1 MARWMLTPWE
11 NLYAQ
16 DRKTN
21 NHIYESR
28 IVINYAQLDVNMIWL
43 SVCKLKTAHSK
54 IFVWKKPKQINT
66 QLYEDTQECLNPPL
80 LILNYD

>member
-11 NLYAQ
+11 NLYMQ

-28 IVINYAQLDVNMIWL
+28 IVINYAQIDVNMIWL
-43 SVCKLKTAHSK
+43 SVCKLKNAQSK

-66 QLYEDTQECLNPPL
+66 QLHEDAQERLQSKIHP
-80 LILNYD
+80 Y